1 MKRKDLSS
9 VPSTALLMGEPIA
22 ATSALAQSRGGSGS
36 GMMGGY
42 GAGRMGSGYGGIWLP
57 MLKRVDKEGA
67 SALGRELLALLQ
79 KVCSRLTT

>member
-1 MKRKDLSS
+1 MKRKDLRSASS
-9 VPSTALLMGEPIA
+9 AALLMGGPIA

-36 GMMGGY
+36 RMMGGC

-57 MLKRVDKEGA
+57 MLKLVDKEEV
-67 SALGRELLALLQ
+67 SAIGREVLALLQ